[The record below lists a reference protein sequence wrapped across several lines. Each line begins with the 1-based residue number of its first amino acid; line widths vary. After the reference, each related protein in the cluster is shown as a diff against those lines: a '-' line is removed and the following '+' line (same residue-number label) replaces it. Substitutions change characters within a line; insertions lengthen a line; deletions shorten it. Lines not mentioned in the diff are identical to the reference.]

1 MSKSSDD
8 IGKGIGGLIFL
19 VFVLIAIVPKEVWI
33 LLGGLA
39 VAAIVIGLTVWG
51 INAHEKA
58 KAAAEERAIAERKAR
73 VAAAKREREAKA
85 LKAKQQRIRD
95 LGKENAA
102 LVESTLASVRR
113 LVASEAAR
121 DGWLGDVDFTA
132 DITAIT
138 ENFKKAHTLRKVAE
152 KLAALDNP
160 SEDDR
165 KLLAEAM
172 HTTGRLE
179 SAAGERVALIERC
192 AAEASLIDESLEDER
207 KDARTAEQRAELHG
221 QLSAM
226 LYGIEATPDTTTT
239 GSAADGVMARV
250 LAYREIKSQI
260 QLARNSDFR

>member
-1 MSKSSDD
+1 MSKGSDD
-8 IGKGIGGLIFL
+8 LGKGIGGLI
-19 VFVLIAIVPKEVWI
+19 VVIFVLIALVPKEVWI
-33 LLGGLA
+33 FLGALA
-39 VAAIVIGLTVWG
+39 VAAFLIGVTVWG
-51 INAHEKA
+51 INSHRKA
-58 KAAAEERAIAERKAR
+58 QAAADERLRAERKSR
-73 VAAAKREREAKA
+73 EAAAKRERRARA

-95 LGKENAA
+95 LGQENAA
-102 LVESTLASVRR
+102 FVESTLASVRR

-138 ENFKKAHTLRKVAE
+138 ENFKRAHSLRHVAE
-152 KLAALDNP
+152 KLASLDDP

-172 HTTGRLE
+172 QTIGRLE

-192 AAEASLIDESLEDER
+192 AAEATLIDKSLEDER

-226 LYGIEATPDTTTT
+226 LYGIEATPDTTIT

-250 LAYREIKSQI
+250 MAYREIKNQI
-260 QLARNSDFR
+260 QLARDSDFR